1 MNSLNG
7 LETTMENTEELLNK
21 LFDRYQINNGADSL
35 AFLSFA
41 LELEMQFEL
50 KISDLDIEKIEDRE
64 YLLDLINKQKC

>member
-1 MNSLNG
+1 
-7 LETTMENTEELLNK
+7 MENTEELLNK